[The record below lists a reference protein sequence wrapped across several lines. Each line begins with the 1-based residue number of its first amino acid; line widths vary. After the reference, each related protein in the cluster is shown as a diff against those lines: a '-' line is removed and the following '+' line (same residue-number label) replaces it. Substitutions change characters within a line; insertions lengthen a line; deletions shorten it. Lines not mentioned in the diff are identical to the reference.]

1 MDKMKAITFFDLD
14 GTLLDG
20 TSQITP
26 EMNLQQRN
34 VFHCMNMSNSVVMN
48 WLFTMSAVFFV
59 QGILA
64 Q

>member
-26 EMNLQQRN
+26 ENLQQRN

>member
-26 EMNLQQRN
+26 EI
-34 VFHCMNMSNSVVMN
+34 
-48 WLFTMSAVFFV
+48 TAAVAALKDNQITFNCDRTDLV
-59 QGILA
+59 
-64 Q
+64 